1 MAPWATGEFLFFGF
15 AQAGYN
21 GGNVGS
27 DTMSPEALAQYLEA
41 TGRVSQP
48 WLLVQLRL
56 LKLQQERP
64 DLPPEVYM
72 QRLQDIHQDLMLLGE
87 WWRGREAEVFG
98 SP

>member
-1 MAPWATGEFLFFGF
+1 
-15 AQAGYN
+15 
-21 GGNVGS
+21 
-27 DTMSPEALAQYLEA
+27 MSPEALAQYLEA

-72 QRLQDIHQDLMLLGE
+72 QRLQDIHQDLMQLGE
-87 WWRGREAEVFG
+87 WWRGREAEVFS

>member
-27 DTMSPEALAQYLEA
+27 DTMSSEALAQYMEA

-72 QRLQDIHQDLMLLGE
+72 QRLQDIHQDLMQLGE